1 MYICSSQTLNL
12 SPLPPALCPVLLNG
26 STALTKRYVYMRKS
40 SHKNGKM
47 STMLDGGAGCMDVH
61 YPIFPTTSA
70 SMKMFREII
79 RWREGNGF
87 T

>member
-1 MYICSSQTLNL
+1 
-12 SPLPPALCPVLLNG
+12 
-26 STALTKRYVYMRKS
+26 MRKS

-61 YPIFPTTSA
+61 YPIFSTTSA
-70 SMKMFREII
+70 SMKTFRETI